1 MKRIAV
7 GMAMVLALASGAWG
21 GEKKPTAPPSRR
33 AGTAQAEDAAKVA
46 EGCNRFAFDLYARL
60 KGAEGN
66 LFLSPYSISTAL
78 AMTSAGARGRTADQ
92 MVDVLRFPK
101 DLCAHPASLHAA
113 CAGLQNDLNAAGAKG
128 AFDLVVANRLWGQ
141 KGYEFLPD
149 FLALV
154 EKNYGA
160 GLEQVDFVAD
170 TEGSRKTINAWVERE
185 TRDKIK
191 DLLKPGVLDAMTRLV
206 LTNAIYFKG
215 KWASEFDKKLTRDED
230 FFVTPEKKVTAP
242 LMRQTA
248 EFGYFDGGEMHAL
261 ELAYQGDRLAMV
273 VLLPKS
279 KDGIEGLEAAL
290 TPNMLEGT
298 CAGLRRREVR
308 VALPRFKTT
317 AEFSLKDPLVAM
329 GMADAFD
336 PAKADFSGMSGKKD
350 LFISAVVHKAFVDV
364 NEEGTEAAA
373 ATAVVARMTA
383 VAEPPPVF
391 RADHPFLFLI
401 RDTKTGAIL
410 FFGRILDPTK

>member
-7 GMAMVLALASGAWG
+7 GMAMVLVLAGGAWAV
-21 GEKKPTAPPSRR
+21 EEKPTAPPSRR
-33 AGTAQAEDAAKVA
+33 AGTAQAEDVAKVA

-78 AMTSAGARGRTADQ
+78 TMTYAGARGETADQ
-92 MVDVLRFPK
+92 MAK
-101 DLCAHPASLHAA
+101 TLCLPASGGAIHVAYA
-113 CAGLQNDLNAAGAKG
+113 TLQKDLNATGAKG

-141 KGYEFLPD
+141 KGYKFLPD
-149 FLALV
+149 FLQLLDTS
-154 EKNYGA
+154 YSA
-160 GLEQVDFVAD
+160 GLEPLDFVAD

-230 FFVTPEKKVTAP
+230 FFVTPETKVAAP

-298 CAGLRRREVR
+298 CAGLRRREVQ
-308 VALPRFKTT
+308 VALPRFKTA

-329 GMADAFD
+329 GMTDAFD

-373 ATAVVARMTA
+373 ATGVVVGVMSMP
-383 VAEPPPVF
+383 EPPPVF

>member
-1 MKRIAV
+1 MKCLMLLV
-7 GMAMVLALASGAWG
+7 MGLVVLAGASSACAAA
-21 GEKKPTAPPSRR
+21 EQPTAPPSRR
-33 AGTAQAEDAAKVA
+33 AGTAQAEDVAKVA
-46 EGCNRFAFDLYARL
+46 EGCNQFAFDLYAHLLRQ
-60 KGAEGN
+60 EGN

-78 AMTSAGARGRTADQ
+78 AMTSAGARGETADQ
-92 MVDVLRFPK
+92 MAKVLC
-101 DLCAHPASLHAA
+101 LPASGGTIHAA
-113 CAGLQNDLNAAGAKG
+113 YSALQSDLNAAGAKG

-141 KGYEFLPD
+141 KGYKFLPD
-149 FLALV
+149 FLQLLDTS
-154 EKNYGA
+154 YSA
-160 GLEQVDFVAD
+160 GLEPLDFAAD

-230 FFVTPEKKVTAP
+230 FFVTPEKKVAAP

-298 CAGLRRREVR
+298 CAGLRRREVQ

-317 AEFSLKDPLVAM
+317 AEFSLKDTLVAM

-336 PAKADFSGMSGKKD
+336 PGRADFSGMTGAKD
-350 LFISAVVHKAFVDV
+350 LSISAVVHKAFVDV

-383 VAEPPPVF
+383 VAEPPPEF

-410 FFGRILDPTK
+410 FLGRILDPTK

>member
-1 MKRIAV
+1 MKRVAFV
-7 GMAMVLALASGAWG
+7 VTALVVLAGASSACAVVN
-21 GEKKPTAPPSRR
+21 EPTAPPQD
-33 AGTAQAEDAAKVA
+33 AAQAEDAAKVA
-46 EGCNRFAFDLYARL
+46 DGCNRFAFDLYAHL
-60 KGAEGN
+60 LHQEGN

>member
-1 MKRIAV
+1 MRR
-7 GMAMVLALASGAWG
+7 GMLGVMVLVVLASSQAVVGAV
-21 GEKKPTAPPSRR
+21 EQPTAPPQD
-33 AGTAQAEDAAKVA
+33 AAQAEDVAKVA

-78 AMTSAGARGRTADQ
+78 TMTYAGARGRTAEQ
-92 MVDVLRFPK
+92 MAKVLC
-101 DLCAHPASLHAA
+101 LPASGEAVHGAYGA
-113 CAGLQNDLNAAGAKG
+113 LQNDLNAAGAGG
-128 AFDLVVANRLWGQ
+128 AFELVVANRLWGQ

-149 FLALV
+149 FLKLLEAD
-154 EKNYGA
+154 YGA
-160 GLEQVDFVAD
+160 GIGTLDFAKE
-170 TEGSRKTINAWVERE
+170 TEAARQIINAWVEKQ

-191 DLLKPGVLDAMTRLV
+191 ELLKPGILGRETTLV

-215 KWASEFDKKLTRDED
+215 KWAEEFDKKATQEED
-230 FFVTPEKKVTAP
+230 FFLAPEKKITVP
-242 LMRQTA
+242 LMHQTA
-248 EFGYFDGGEMHAL
+248 DFGYFEGDGLQAL
-261 ELAYQGDRLAMV
+261 ELPYRGDRLAMV
-273 VLLPKS
+273 VLLPKA
-279 KDGIEGLEAAL
+279 KDGLAALEASLSADKVAEWVGKL
-290 TPNMLEGT
+290 H
-298 CAGLRRREVR
+298 RREVQ

-336 PAKADFSGMSGKKD
+336 PSKADLSGMNGQKD
-350 LFISAVVHKAFVDV
+350 LFISAVIHKAFVDV

-373 ATAVVARMTA
+373 ATAVVIRPKNGGR
-383 VAEPPPVF
+383 PPPEF

-410 FFGRILDPTK
+410 FLGRILDPTK

>member
-1 MKRIAV
+1 MKRLMLLV
-7 GMAMVLALASGAWG
+7 TGLVVLAGASSACAVV
-21 GEKKPTAPPSRR
+21 EQPTAP
-33 AGTAQAEDAAKVA
+33 AEDVAKVA
-46 EGCNRFAFDLYARL
+46 EGCNQFAFDLYAHLLRQ
-60 KGAEGN
+60 EGN

-78 AMTSAGARGRTADQ
+78 AMTSAGARGETADQ
-92 MVDVLRFPK
+92 MAKVLC
-101 DLCAHPASLHAA
+101 LPASGGTIHAA
-113 CAGLQNDLNAAGAKG
+113 YAALQSDLNAAGAKG

-141 KGYEFLPD
+141 KGYKFLPD
-149 FLALV
+149 FLRLLDTS
-154 EKNYGA
+154 YSA
-160 GLEQVDFVAD
+160 GLEPLDFAAD
-170 TEGSRKTINAWVERE
+170 TEGSRKTINAWVEKQ
-185 TRDKIK
+185 TRDKIQE
-191 DLLKPGVLDAMTRLV
+191 LLKPRVLDAMTRLV

-230 FFVTPEKKVTAP
+230 FFLTPEKKVTAP
-242 LMRQTA
+242 LMHRTA

-261 ELAYQGDRLAMV
+261 ELPYQGDRLAMV
-273 VLLPKS
+273 ILLPKS

-298 CAGLRRREVR
+298 CAELRRREVR

-317 AEFSLKDPLVAM
+317 AEFSLKNPLVAM

-336 PAKADFSGMSGKKD
+336 PAKANFSGMTGAKD

-373 ATAVVARMTA
+373 ATGVVMGLTA
-383 VAEPPPVF
+383 MPEPPPVF

>member
-1 MKRIAV
+1 MKRIAI
-7 GMAMVLALASGAWG
+7 GMAMVLALASGAFAVE
-21 GEKKPTAPPSRR
+21 EKPAAPVEDV
-33 AGTAQAEDAAKVA
+33 AQVA
-46 EGCNRFAFDLYARL
+46 DGCNRFAFDLYAHLLRQ
-60 KGAEGN
+60 EGN

-78 AMTSAGARGRTADQ
+78 AMTSAGARGETAEQ
-92 MVDVLRFPK
+92 MAQALS
-101 DLCAHPASLHAA
+101 LPASGAAVHAA
-113 CAGLQNDLNAAGAKG
+113 YGALQNDLNAAGAGG
-128 AFDLVVANRLWGQ
+128 AFELAVANRLWGQ
-141 KGYEFLPD
+141 KGYCFLPD
-149 FLALV
+149 FLKLLEAD
-154 EKNYGA
+154 YGA
-160 GLEQVDFVAD
+160 GIETLDFAKE
-170 TEGSRKTINAWVERE
+170 TEAARQTINAWVEKQ

-215 KWASEFDKKLTRDED
+215 KWAEEFDKKLTRDED

-242 LMRQTA
+242 LMRRTA

-290 TPNMLEGT
+290 TLNMLEGT

-329 GMADAFD
+329 GMTDAFA

-383 VAEPPPVF
+383 VAAPPPVF

-401 RDTKTGAIL
+401 RDTETGAIL
-410 FFGRILDPTK
+410 FLGRILDPTK

>member
-7 GMAMVLALASGAWG
+7 GMAMVLVLAGGAWAV
-21 GEKKPTAPPSRR
+21 EKKPTAPPSRR
-33 AGTAQAEDAAKVA
+33 AGTAQAEDVAKVA

-78 AMTSAGARGRTADQ
+78 TMTYAGARGETADQ
-92 MVDVLRFPK
+92 MAK
-101 DLCAHPASLHAA
+101 TLCLPASGGAIHVAYA
-113 CAGLQNDLNAAGAKG
+113 TLQKDLNATGAKG

-141 KGYEFLPD
+141 KGYKFLPD
-149 FLALV
+149 FLQLLDTS
-154 EKNYGA
+154 YSA
-160 GLEQVDFVAD
+160 GLEPLDFVAD

-230 FFVTPEKKVTAP
+230 FFVTPETKVAAP

-298 CAGLRRREVR
+298 CAGLRRREVQ

-336 PAKADFSGMSGKKD
+336 SGRADFSGMSGKKD

-373 ATAVVARMTA
+373 ATGVVVGVMSMP
-383 VAEPPPVF
+383 EPPPVF

>member
-1 MKRIAV
+1 MRR
-7 GMAMVLALASGAWG
+7 GMLGVMVLVVLASSQAAVDAV
-21 GEKKPTAPPSRR
+21 EQPTAP
-33 AGTAQAEDAAKVA
+33 AEDVAKVA

-78 AMTSAGARGRTADQ
+78 AMTYGGARGETAEQ
-92 MVDVLRFPK
+92 MVKVLC
-101 DLCAHPASLHAA
+101 LPASGGAIHVAYA
-113 CAGLQNDLNAAGAKG
+113 TLQSDLNAAGAKG

-141 KGYEFLPD
+141 KGFAFLPD

-160 GLEQVDFVAD
+160 GLEHVDFVAD
-170 TEGSRKTINAWVERE
+170 TEGSRKTINAWVERQ

-191 DLLKPGVLDAMTRLV
+191 DLLKPGILDAMTRLV

-215 KWASEFDKKLTRDED
+215 KWAEEFDKKATQEED
-230 FFVTPEKKVTAP
+230 FFLTPEKKVAAP
-242 LMRQTA
+242 LMHQTKH
-248 EFGYFDGGEMHAL
+248 FGYFDGGEMHAL

-298 CAGLRRREVR
+298 CAGLRRREVQ

-317 AEFSLKDPLVAM
+317 AEFSLKDALVAM

-336 PAKADFSGMSGKKD
+336 PGKADFSGMTGAKD
-350 LFISAVVHKAFVDV
+350 LYISAVVHKAFVDV

-373 ATAVVARMTA
+373 ATGVVMAGERA
-383 VAEPPPVF
+383 PAPAPVF

-410 FFGRILDPTK
+410 FLGRILDPTK

>member
-1 MKRIAV
+1 MRRGMLGVMVLVVLASSQAAV
-7 GMAMVLALASGAWG
+7 GAV
-21 GEKKPTAPPSRR
+21 EQPTAP
-33 AGTAQAEDAAKVA
+33 AEDVAKVA
-46 EGCNRFAFDLYARL
+46 GGCNRFAFDLYAHLLRQ
-60 KGAEGN
+60 EGN

-78 AMTSAGARGRTADQ
+78 AMTYAGARGETADQ
-92 MVDVLRFPK
+92 MAQALS
-101 DLCAHPASLHAA
+101 LPASGVAVHGAYGALR
-113 CAGLQNDLNAAGAKG
+113 NNLNTAGAGG
-128 AFDLVVANRLWGQ
+128 AFELAVANRLWGQ

-160 GLEQVDFVAD
+160 GIEQVDFVAD

-191 DLLKPGVLDAMTRLV
+191 DLLKPGVLNALTRLV

-215 KWASEFDKKLTRDED
+215 KWSKEFDKEATQEED
-230 FFVTPEKKVTAP
+230 FFLAPEKKVTAP
-242 LMRQTA
+242 LMHRTA
-248 EFGYFDGGEMHAL
+248 DFGYFEGGDFQAL
-261 ELAYQGDRLAMV
+261 ELSYQGDRLAMV
-273 VLLPKS
+273 VLLPKA
-279 KDGIEGLEAAL
+279 KNGLAALEASLSADKVAEWVGKL
-290 TPNMLEGT
+290 H
-298 CAGLRRREVR
+298 RREVQ

-317 AEFSLKDPLVAM
+317 AEFGLKDTLVAM

-336 PAKADFSGMSGKKD
+336 PAKADLSGMNGKRD

-373 ATAVVARMTA
+373 ATAVVAGA
-383 VAEPPPVF
+383 GNGGGPPPEF

-401 RDTKTGAIL
+401 RDTRSGAIL
-410 FFGRILDPTK
+410 FLGRILDPTK